1 MTIKF
6 KPMLAYTCEDTST
19 LKYPLYASV
28 KLDGIR
34 AVVLDSVVYSRSMK
48 PIRSKAVQELF
59 GKPEYN
65 GLDGEILYGDWNA
78 DNVFNLT
85 TQAVMA
91 TELKS
96 EFSKDKLSFAVFD
109 YVLSDKPYPERHNI
123 ALNIVESPYTGWKSH
138 VVMVNQFV
146 VVNEEELLKLEKE
159 YLGYGYEGL
168 MVRSID
174 GPYKQ
179 GRSTAKEGHIGKIK
193 RFKDAEAVVLG
204 FEEKMHNTNE
214 AKTNELGRTERSSSK
229 EGLIGAN
236 TLGALVCEC
245 EGIHFTMGSG
255 FNDDMRKEVWENKE
269 KYIGKMAKFKYF
281 EVGMKDSYRFPIFLG
296 WRDEDDL

>member
-1 MTIKF
+1 MKNF
-6 KPMLAYTCEDTST
+6 KPMLSYTVTDTSK
-19 LKYPLYASV
+19 LHYPLYASV
-28 KLDGIR
+28 KLDGVR
-34 AVVLDSVVYSRSMK
+34 AIILDGVVYSRSMK

-85 TQAVMA
+85 TQAVMS
-91 TELKS
+91 TELK
-96 EFSKDKLSFAVFD
+96 EGFTKDKLKMAVFD
-109 YVLSDKPYPERHNI
+109 DVSEVRDNYLDRLTSAQYRVEGFDNHQVIFVDQHLIANEDVL
-123 ALNIVESPYTGWKSH
+123 
-138 VVMVNQFV
+138 
-146 VVNEEELLKLEKE
+146 
-159 YLGYGYEGL
+159 LGFEQRCLDDGYEGV

-179 GRSTAKEGHIGKIK
+179 GRSTAKESYIGKIK
-193 RFKDAEAVVLG
+193 RFSDAEAVVIG

-229 EGLIGAN
+229 EGLVGAD

-245 EGIHFTMGSG
+245 NGIHFTMGSG
-255 FNDDMRKEVWENKE
+255 FDDAMRKEVWENKE
-269 KYIGKMAKFKYF
+269 KYLGKLAKFKYF

-296 WRDEDDL
+296 WRDEEDM